1 MEKIS
6 GLKVTNQNYLISIVM
21 KSLPNITDLIPSI
34 LNNLSANGDDAA
46 SRPLKTLLFDYL
58 VKFYQW

>member
-6 GLKVTNQNYLISIVM
+6 GFKSDQSKLFDFSIVM

-46 SRPLKTLLFDYL
+46 SRPLKNSL
-58 VKFYQW
+58 V